1 MDSPIRIDPEVMGGT
16 PCFAGTRVPVETLF
30 DLLSHGR
37 TVDYFLSQFPT
48 VRRELVLAVL
58 ERAGKS
64 VLREA
69 IPAA

>member
-16 PCFAGTRVPVETLF
+16 PCFAGSRVPVETLF
-30 DLLSHGR
+30 DLLAHGR

-48 VRRELVLAVL
+48 VRRELVLTVL

-69 IPAA
+69 APAA